1 MALQSKIGWHFLSLK
16 RFQLLSRVLVSMDNI
31 IGLYVSSR
39 HLEWK
44 QCVGRCQLRERYFFF
59 CAYPPHQE
67 FCMNLLHRLT
77 VSVLLI
83 TAPWSSA
90 FAQEVFKI
98 GLILP
103 MTGQQATT
111 GKQIEAAA
119 KLFMAQ
125 NGNKV
130 AGRTV
135 ELIIKDDGGMPD
147 AAKRIA
153 QELVVNDK
161 VGALGG
167 FGLTPLALATAPIAT
182 QSKTPMVVMAAATS
196 IITEASPFIV
206 RTSFTLA
213 QCSVAMGDWA
223 PKNGIKRVV
232 TLVSDYGPGIDA
244 ERFFK
249 ERFLL
254 NSGQIIE
261 SLRVPLRNPDFAP
274 FLQKVRDLK
283 PDALFVFVPSG
294 AGAAVMKQFLERGM
308 DKAGIRLIGT
318 GDLTDDDQ
326 LNDMGEGSLGVVTSH
341 HYSAMHPSAVN
352 KKFVE
357 AFKKA
362 NNGMRPNFMA
372 VGGYDGM
379 RVIYDALKATKGG
392 QGGGEALLAAMK
404 GQIFESPRGQV
415 FIDAQTRDIVQDI
428 YLRRVEKKNGELYN
442 VEFDV
447 IKGVKDP
454 GKTK

>member
-1 MALQSKIGWHFLSLK
+1 MKTFLNLRAL
-16 RFQLLSRVLVSMDNI
+16 M
-31 IGLYVSSR
+31 
-39 HLEWK
+39 
-44 QCVGRCQLRERYFFF
+44 
-59 CAYPPHQE
+59 
-67 FCMNLLHRLT
+67 LT
-77 VSVLLI
+77 LGM
-83 TAPWSSA
+83 TALA
-90 FAQEVFKI
+90 AQAQESFKI

-119 KLFMAQ
+119 RLFMAQ
-125 NGNKV
+125 NGDKV
-130 AGRTV
+130 AGRKV
-135 ELIIKDDGGMPD
+135 ELIIKDDGGIPD

-161 VGALGG
+161 VGVLGG

-249 ERFLL
+249 ERMLL
-254 NSGQIIE
+254 NSGQVIE

-308 DKAGIRLIGT
+308 DKAGIKLIGT

-326 LNDMGEGSLGVVTSH
+326 LNDMGEGALGVVTSH
-341 HYSAMHPSAVN
+341 HYSAVHPSAVN
-352 KKFVE
+352 KKFVD

-379 RVIYDALKATKGG
+379 RVIYEALKNTKGG

-404 GQIFESPRGQV
+404 GQIFESPRGQI
-415 FIDAQTRDIVQDI
+415 FIDAQTRDIVQNI
-428 YLRRVEKKNGELYN
+428 YLRLVEKKDGELYN

-447 IKGVKDP
+447 IKEVKDP